1 MTRLFSLFSTL
12 FPLILAIVL
21 LSVITTRA
29 EARNTP
35 QIVGQINIKTTSLN
49 LDRQARKELEQI
61 LNKLKKL
68 PGNNTIKIQGNY
80 GAAKSQ
86 DEYFTNSLF
95 MSKEVEEYLHDALD
109 SKHEILVAA
118 GDFKQQKSA
127 QAQNTV
133 TIFLLPLKFLVQ
145 KIDHER
151 LPAHLHEDRPLQE
164 NEVAVVSEAEQT
176 VKPLPKEKSPEELAA
191 EKMAEE
197 LRLTEERQLVEDTS
211 KADELV
217 AKEKLR
223 AAEREKKLR
232 AEEERRNR
240 LSAQNEM

>member
-1 MTRLFSLFSTL
+1 MTRSLFLSTL
-12 FPLILAIVL
+12 LPLILAIVL
-21 LSVITTRA
+21 LSVITTSA
-29 EARNTP
+29 ETRNTS
-35 QIVGQINIKTTSLN
+35 QIVGQIIIKTSALS
-49 LDRQARKELEQI
+49 LDRQSRKELEQI

-86 DEYFTNSLF
+86 EEYFTNSLF
-95 MSKEVEEYLHDALD
+95 MAKEVEEYLHDALG
-109 SKHEILVAA
+109 SNHEILVAA
-118 GDFKQQKSA
+118 GDFKQQKGT

-133 TIFLLPLKFLVQ
+133 SIFLLPLKFLVQ

-151 LPAHLHEDRPLQE
+151 LPAQLHDQRPVQE
-164 NEVAVVSEAEQT
+164 KEVAAVNEEEPA
-176 VKPLPKEKSPEELAA
+176 VKLVPKEKSPEQLAA

-197 LRLTEERQLVEDTS
+197 LRLAEERQLVEDTG

-240 LSAQNEM
+240 LAVPNEM